1 MHLILALDTS
11 LSMFKKKSEDK
22 SDYADVAIEG
32 ISQFIEYTSD
42 GSESVIEIASAI
54 FSRELEIVSKFALK
68 EDQDNFAEI
77 LKTKIKENG
86 PGGRCLLVDNIKKLE
101 EMAKNGLGDD
111 SFLDL
116 FLITDKVIDEKMQ
129 TELLSSLDDQTR
141 IFVFSFAEDRC
152 PGSQINACKSN
163 DRINKTDMKTEILSN
178 SPTNISPNPSRH
190 PSSESKNEN
199 SNSLNANFL
208 NTKNNKD
215 ISSIESK
222 IIGDKIF
229 IDFIKS
235 DNDKGFTISED
246 MGEKMIHRY
255 TTQIA
260 ELVVSI
266 NLGQL
271 QDNCTLFPQ
280 PRVIQVKQNG
290 SFNILGF
297 LPMKTLLG
305 LPIIS
310 RHVLVP
316 RGRKLDEPHLLHIM
330 YQAQKDSVAFVKY
343 ENQFGFICAMNYI
356 TTSTIGDAEN
366 LNMCLL
372 LVNEVPWL
380 GKLDNLTPNIHLFLH
395 EQSREERMKY
405 LNLNPD
411 LDVDAVL
418 KNPTILFP
426 VKAGHGAF
434 GESRKKSYA
443 FPSQAQLWRNE
454 AAINTDCLKLSR
466 LAKKIPADDSKN
478 KQFMR
483 DLNKFK
489 KQAFIF
495 GLQDQ
500 VLPKLLQTFQ
510 EIVTEREVQQKE
522 AYEKVKKSTLDKLR
536 ELTDVQANLTDEQL
550 LPVIVKLP
558 PNENDNFVEKLKN
571 FMVWKKIVETLK
583 QAFADKRTSCDDI
596 VFESGFFKADF
607 MNTYL
612 STYIEQ

>member
-11 LSMFKKKSEDK
+11 LSMFKRKSEDK

-77 LKTKIKENG
+77 LKTKIKEHG
-86 PGGRCLLVDNIKKLE
+86 PGGRCLLVENIKKLE

-152 PGSQINACKSN
+152 PGSQINACGSN
-163 DRINKTDMKTEILSN
+163 DRTNKIETKTEVTSN

-190 PSSESKNEN
+190 PSSESNNEN

-208 NTKNNKD
+208 NTKINNEPP

-316 RGRKLDEPHLLHIM
+316 RGRQLDEPHLLHIM

-356 TTSTIGDAEN
+356 TTSTMGDSQD

-380 GKLDNLTPNIHLFLH
+380 GKLENLTPNIHLFLH
-395 EQSREERMKY
+395 PQSRDERMKY
-405 LNLNPD
+405 LILNPD

-434 GESRKKSYA
+434 GENRKKSYA
-443 FPSQAQLWRNE
+443 VPGQAQLWKNE

-478 KQFMR
+478 KQFVR

-495 GLQDQ
+495 GIQDQ
-500 VLPKLLQTFQ
+500 VLPKLLQNFQ
-510 EIVTEREVQQKE
+510 EIVTEREMQQKE
-522 AYEKVKKSTLDKLR
+522 AYENAKKSLLDKLSASN
-536 ELTDVQANLTDEQL
+536 LGDVQANLQDADL
-550 LPVIVKLP
+550 LPIIVKLL

-571 FMVWKKIVETLK
+571 YMVWNKIVETLK
-583 QAFADKRTSCDDI
+583 NAFADKRTSCDDI
-596 VFESGFFKADF
+596 VFDSEFFKPDF
-607 MNTYL
+607 M
-612 STYIEQ
+612 I